1 MRTRRP
7 VLALGALATTGA
19 LATAGLLATGAVGTS
34 AAPSTPKLK
43 PAASSGLVATP
54 SKDPSTS
61 CNGVLNGAGAG
72 PLTKTLLSVTPNSTP
87 GSYDFTFQ
95 VDSGRA
101 PGSYRLRDCTY
112 IDSGASGYQ
121 NEPIVA
127 ASDDKDVPFA
137 AGSSGSTATFTITV
151 TGVNS
156 GDLVCDRVAVSG
168 NASGTGFTDKSN
180 EVCVDPNNPPV
191 VPEANWAA
199 ALPLAALGLTGAVV
213 LYRRRRQLTAP
224 VQVTTTS

>member
-7 VLALGALATTGA
+7 ILALGALATTGA

-95 VDSGRA
+95 VDSG
-101 PGSYRLRDCTY
+101 
-112 IDSGASGYQ
+112 
-121 NEPIVA
+121 
-127 ASDDKDVPFA
+127 
-137 AGSSGSTATFTITV
+137 
-151 TGVNS
+151 
-156 GDLVCDRVAVSG
+156 DLVCDRVAVSG
-168 NASGTGFTDKSN
+168 TASGTGFTDKSN

>member
-1 MRTRRP
+1 MRARRP
-7 VLALGALATTGA
+7 LLALGALATTGA
-19 LATAGLLATGAVGTS
+19 LATAGLLATGAVGSS
-34 AAPSTPKLK
+34 ASHASPKLTS
-43 PAASSGLVATP
+43 AASSGLAATP
-54 SKDPSTS
+54 SSDPSKS

-72 PLTKTLLSVTPNSTP
+72 SLTKTLLSVSPNSTP

-121 NEPIVA
+121 DEPIVA
-127 ASDDKDVPFA
+127 ATDDKEVPFA

-156 GDLVCDRVAVSG
+156 GDLVCDRAAV
-168 NASGTGFTDKSN
+168 SGTGFTDKSN